1 VFAPEP
7 RIPAGWEMT
16 DEKLGFSIRRDV
28 IDSIGNPRTAIA
40 ILRLALISDLDDPY
54 SIEQLK
60 APRMNISVVRP
71 LVEAFY
77 EMQDVSV
84 GM

>member
-1 VFAPEP
+1 MA
-7 RIPAGWEMT
+7 
-16 DEKLGFSIRRDV
+16 DETPIFSIRRDI
-28 IDSIGNPRTAIA
+28 IDSIGNPQKAFA
-40 ILRLALISDLDDPY
+40 MLRLELIGDLDDPY

-71 LVEAFY
+71 LVDAFY

-84 GM
+84 GT